1 MLKLRVGKQTKKY
14 VLTFIRTN
22 GRNATTR
29 NGSNDNC
36 HQHESKRGLH
46 DGVIRLNDIQNLKD
60 NTK

>member
-22 GRNATTR
+22 GRNATTH

-36 HQHESKRGLH
+36 QQHESKRGLH
-46 DGVIRLNDIQNLKD
+46 DGVIRLNNIPNI
-60 NTK
+60 